1 VGKYRNFGFQIPL
14 DPHVGSGDFDENR
27 VGVGHPTW
35 VDPPVDVSLA
45 RVDCSTFAYFAQIS
59 GIFDPLIALL

>member
-1 VGKYRNFGFQIPL
+1 MGKYRNFGFQIPL

-45 RVDCSTFAYFAQIS
+45 RMLTWPDKA
-59 GIFDPLIALL
+59 